1 MALVYSPYHRRYVE
15 TATPLTLYTFKVT
28 DSQTGVPV
36 KGAACNVTDR
46 PETIQIREGAGG
58 YTDINGVCTVEALFA
73 AHYYSVYKAGYVTRR
88 GAIPGSQITVAL
100 DPTTLLYWVTINA
113 GTGGAVNPS
122 GTYQVAAN
130 TRITVTAYPHAG
142 YVLDYWL
149 INGVKSGAVNPITVT
164 VDRDNY
170 SVYAVFKASDAPPPP
185 PDGAEWPYPVQIHVF
200 DNEKIAPGP
209 WTWAEISEN
218 IRGVDTTKLLGARID
233 YTLTYRK
240 VSDRILVKLIWND
253 QELEGFW
260 AAPIDQGKSASR
272 SFSLSATKV
281 KATNTVKVGVMQKTF
296 GFSEVL
302 CDMYITLGY
311 SEKPV
316 TDPSTGKSWLD
327 EMLEWAKNNSTTLI
341 VGGVVVTGAYALTRK
356 GAPTFI
362 IQQPQ
367 LPYRRRRE
375 EE

>member
-1 MALVYSPYHRRYVE
+1 MALVYSPYLRRYVE
-15 TATPLTLYTFKVT
+15 AASPLTIYTFKVT
-28 DSQTGVPV
+28 DSQTGAPV
-36 KGAACNVTDR
+36 AGAACTVLDR
-46 PETIQIREGAGG
+46 PETIQAREGAGG

-73 AHYYSVYKAGYVTRR
+73 AHYYEVGKAGYVTKR
-88 GAIPGSQITVAL
+88 GTIPGSLITIAL
-100 DPTTLLYWVTINA
+100 DPTTVMYWVTINP

-130 TRITVTAYPHAG
+130 TKITVTATPQTG
-142 YVLDYWL
+142 YTLDYWL
-149 INGVKSGAVNPITVT
+149 VNGVKGGAVNPTTVT
-164 VDRDNY
+164 VDRDSY
-170 SVYAVFKASDAPPPP
+170 SVYAAFKTSDVPPPP
-185 PDGAEWPYPVQIHVF
+185 PNGEPYPVQIHVF
-200 DNEKIAPGP
+200 DNEKISPGL
-209 WTWAEISEN
+209 WTWAEIEEN
-218 IRGVDTTKLLGARID
+218 IKGVDTTKLLGARID

-240 VSDRILVKLIWND
+240 VSDRILVKLFWND
-253 QELEGFW
+253 EELEGFW
-260 AAPIDQGKSASR
+260 VPPEDQGKSASR
-272 SFSLSATKV
+272 SFTLPVTKV

-316 TDPSTGKSWLD
+316 IDPSTGRSWLE

-356 GAPTFI
+356 GPPTFI
-362 IQQPQ
+362 VQIPQ
-367 LPYRRRRE
+367 IPYRRRE